1 MVRLIVTTK
10 DGEIFVGTKKEM
22 ILDKEKE
29 LQEFL
34 KNHLM
39 DEEEV
44 NNVGFEVF

>member
-34 KNHLM
+34 KDHSM
-39 DEEEV
+39 DKEEI
-44 NNVGFEVF
+44 NNVGFEVL

>member
-10 DGEIFVGTKKEM
+10 DGETFVGTKKEM

-34 KNHLM
+34 KDHLM
-39 DEEEV
+39 DVEEINNIGCEV
-44 NNVGFEVF
+44 L